1 MTTKN
6 IKIYGYEPP
15 GSFSLFAYD
24 LNRLGLT
31 ILGTILSQKGYEVKL
46 YCQRLNKKTKRE
58 FLDADYVLF
67 SLITCTANLGYQFAD
82 EIKYLSKKLNIKT
95 PVLIAGGI
103 DPTFRPE
110 EALEHF
116 DYVLRGEAE
125 ESLPRLI
132 QTLQKNESID
142 NIPGLSYLKDG
153 QTIHNLIGKPVE
165 NLDEIPFPD
174 WSLMVDMPK
183 YGILELQTSRG
194 CPNHCKFC
202 TVWKMFGNRVRYYSA
217 AKVFDY
223 LNQQFSAPNF
233 SYSAN
238 PLIKIWQKIICN
250 YKQLF
255 HKTPTKIFF
264 CDDDANLSPSFRQ
277 LLEIMKKNGWKI
289 PWSTQMT
296 EHVFKDDKLIDL
308 MEATGCEMVYIG
320 RESLVK
326 ESLAEANKK
335 HNRLAPEE
343 LKEGIKKL
351 NKKGI
356 LIYLMFVVGFD
367 HDTKESIRYIAQFA
381 REAGLSLIQISIL
394 TPLPGSD
401 DFYEM
406 KKNNRI
412 FDYDWRK
419 YSGLYALFDPKNMSA
434 YELQKEHFKAVWSFY
449 SWRNRWELFKVLVSS
464 ILHYKFWWDLT
475 KFSGLWSFK
484 VLIGQFLKKKTKT
497 WLHLR
502 AIKESANL
510 QDRFIKIFAKNLAFK
525 KMREWKALRITKE
538 HLALLK
544 RRTNIYITNK

>member
-1 MTTKN
+1 MPRKN

-15 GSFSLFAYD
+15 GSFSFFVPD

-58 FLDADYVLF
+58 FLNADYVLF

-153 QTIHNLIGKPVE
+153 RTIYNPIGQPID

-202 TVWKMFGNRVRYYSA
+202 TVWKMFGNRIRYYSA

-223 LNQQFSAPNF
+223 LKQQFSPPAL
-233 SYSAN
+233 SYSTH
-238 PLIKIWQKIICN
+238 PFIRFWQKIIYN

-255 HKTPTKIFF
+255 HKIPQRVFF
-264 CDDDANLSPSFRQ
+264 CDDDANLSPSFIE
-277 LLEIMKKNGWKI
+277 LLKIMKENSWKI

-296 EHVFKDDKLIDL
+296 EHIFKNDKLIKL
-308 MEATGCEMVYIG
+308 MKDTGCEMVYIG
-320 RESLVK
+320 RESLEK
-326 ESLAEANKK
+326 ESLEEANKK
-335 HNRLAPEE
+335 HNRLTPDE
-343 LKEGIKKL
+343 LKEGIRKL
-351 NKKGI
+351 QKKGI
-356 LIYLMFVVGFD
+356 FVYLMFIVGFD
-367 HDTKESIRYIAQFA
+367 HDTKESIRNIAHFA
-381 REAGLSLIQISIL
+381 RGAKMSLLQISIR
-394 TPLPGSD
+394 TPLPGSE

-406 KKNNRI
+406 RKKNEI

-419 YSGLYALFDPKNMSA
+419 YNGLYIVYDPKNMSA
-434 YELQKEHFKAVWSFY
+434 YELQKEHFKAMWSFY
-449 SWRNRWELFKVLVSS
+449 RWRNRFELFKAL
-464 ILHYKFWWDLT
+464 ILTLFHYKLWWGLT
-475 KFSGLWSFK
+475 KFSGLWGLK
-484 VLIGQFLKKKTKT
+484 VSVGQFFSKKKKI
-497 WLHLR
+497 WLNLR
-502 AIKESANL
+502 AVKELTRL
-510 QDRFIKIFAKNLAFK
+510 QDQFLRIVVKKIAFK
-525 KMREWKALRITKE
+525 KMREWKALQITKG
-538 HLALLK
+538 HFARLK
-544 RRTNIYITNK
+544 RRINPYIFNQ